1 MWGAIRLVG
10 VFVAVPIALYFFFF
24 FKRAIN
30 LFFPNAKK
38 AVLYSVSAVLGILV
52 GLTSTDIFGF
62 PAVFVLHLMFFSLIV
77 RFINLIL
84 KKIKNG
90 TLEK

>member
-1 MWGAIRLVG
+1 MWGAIRAVG

-38 AVLYSVSAVLGILV
+38 AVLYSVSA
-52 GLTSTDIFGF
+52 
-62 PAVFVLHLMFFSLIV
+62 A
-77 RFINLIL
+77 
-84 KKIKNG
+84 
-90 TLEK
+90 